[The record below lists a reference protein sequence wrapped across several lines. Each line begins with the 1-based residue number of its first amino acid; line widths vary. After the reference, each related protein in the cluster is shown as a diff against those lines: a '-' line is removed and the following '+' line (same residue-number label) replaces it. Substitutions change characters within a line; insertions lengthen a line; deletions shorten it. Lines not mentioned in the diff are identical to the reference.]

1 VARLNEFLGRGF
13 AMAGVCMTLASAGG
27 SAATVDASDGGK
39 PWETRKVKTVCSY
52 CGCGCELNLDV
63 VRNEVVGVTPSR
75 TGTNNGA
82 LCAKGRF
89 GYHFINHKD
98 RLKTPMIKRDGYW
111 EEVNWDE
118 ALDYAA
124 TRLAE
129 IKRQHGADA
138 IAGLT
143 SARCTNEDNY
153 IFQKMFRGVLGTNNV
168 DHCARL

>member
-1 VARLNEFLGRGF
+1 MDHNLLRSSCRPLLQVVAEISL
-13 AMAGVCMTLASAGG
+13 V
-27 SAATVDASDGGK
+27 ATVPRIIEK
-39 PWETRKVKTVCSY
+39 
-52 CGCGCELNLDV
+52 L
-63 VRNEVVGVTPSR
+63 
-75 TGTNNGA
+75 
-82 LCAKGRF
+82 
-89 GYHFINHKD
+89 HFINHKD
-98 RLKTPMIKRDGYW
+98 RLKTPMIRRDGYW

-153 IFQKMFRGVLGTNNV
+153 LFQKMFRGVLGSNNV